1 MNHLLY
7 PSEDAASAA
16 ALLSTVRHLMTC
28 REIDICD
35 DLIDGNDPDHDS
47 ADEASW
53 PFQPGI
59 TGPSDIM
66 TCREIDICEDL
77 IDGNDPDHDSAAALL
92 STVRNLMTFKEI
104 DICDKIIDGNDPSH
118 DSADETSWPL
128 FQAGRTGPSY
138 RQIFD
143 SLLIQFASKIANYKN
158 ALGVA
163 P

>member
-16 ALLSTVRHLMTC
+16 ALLSTVRNLMTC
-28 REIDICD
+28 R
-35 DLIDGNDPDHDS
+35 
-47 ADEASW
+47 
-53 PFQPGI
+53 
-59 TGPSDIM
+59 
-66 TCREIDICEDL
+66 
-77 IDGNDPDHDSAAALL
+77 
-92 STVRNLMTFKEI
+92 EI

-128 FQAGRTGPSY
+128 FQAGRTGPSD